1 MRKFYSL
8 ILLCVFCLSLH
19 ATGTT
24 DQQLIINGEVVN
36 KVVTSITFNGDK
48 AVLTFSDQEKMTV
61 DMSTVVI
68 IFGETTPSGIY
79 DLKKPVTNHLNFKGL
94 TAGTQVVVYDA
105 AGHEVM
111 QSVINEENGVLSV
124 KGLKPGL
131 FLLKA
136 DHKVVKFV
144 KR

>member
-8 ILLCVFCLSLH
+8 LMLCLLCLGLH
-19 ATGTT
+19 ATGTA
-24 DQQLIINGEVVN
+24 DPQLIINGEAVN
-36 KVVTSITFNGDK
+36 KVVASITFDGDK

-79 DLKKPVTNHLNFKGL
+79 QLKKSVTEKLSFQGL
-94 TAGTQVVVYDA
+94 TAGTKVVVYDA

-111 QSVINEENGVLSV
+111 QSVMTEENGVLSV
-124 KGLKPGL
+124 KGLKTGL
-131 FLLKA
+131 YLLKA
-136 DHKVVKFV
+136 NNRVVKFV